1 MKKTIFIYLAVITYL
16 SFSPVFSQEN
26 KIGGQLEFGYGFGLD
41 YDFNSAQIFF
51 TPLYKQNEQL
61 SFGLGVGFK
70 YYYRSSPIFNLTK
83 RAQRLTNIPVYA
95 AVNYNIPIGRTF
107 RPFLNLK
114 TGYGISSQK
123 LHFDDNIYRPIEGK
137 VDLHTTGGFFVS
149 PAVGVAYPIS
159 NKNTLQ
165 LSLAYDLQKLN
176 GDLSNDEGEKYHSS
190 YNYENISLRLGL
202 SF

>member
-1 MKKTIFIYLAVITYL
+1 MLIFFAVRL
-16 SFSPVFSQEN
+16 PDPPFSPVFSQEN

-95 AVNYNIPIGRTF
+95 VVNYNIPIGRTF

-123 LHFDDNIYRPIEGK
+123 LHFDDNIYRPIG
-137 VDLHTTGGFFVS
+137 H
-149 PAVGVAYPIS
+149 
-159 NKNTLQ
+159 
-165 LSLAYDLQKLN
+165 
-176 GDLSNDEGEKYHSS
+176 LSNDEGEKYHSS